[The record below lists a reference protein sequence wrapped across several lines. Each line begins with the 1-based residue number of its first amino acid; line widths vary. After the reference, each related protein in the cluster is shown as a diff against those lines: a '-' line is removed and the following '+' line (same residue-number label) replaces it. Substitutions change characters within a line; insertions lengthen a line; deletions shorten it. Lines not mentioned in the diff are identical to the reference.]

1 MREPSHKDPPPGL
14 NHSPF
19 FFFFFY
25 IETFNCIIYLIYSNE
40 LNLLQCNKLPLG
52 DAIVK
57 N

>member
-1 MREPSHKDPPPGL
+1 MREPSHKDPPPAL

-19 FFFFFY
+19 SFY
-25 IETFNCIIYLIYSNE
+25 IENFNCIIYLIYSNE